1 MSERDLSGN
10 WFMARVSG
18 ILTGGLLGAAERL
31 SGAHVHTAGNVAEL
45 HTALF
50 RSHAL
55 LGSMSLRAGGWGE
68 LSPF

>member
-18 ILTGGLLGAAERL
+18 ILTGRLLGAAERL

-45 HTALF
+45 HTM
-50 RSHAL
+50 
-55 LGSMSLRAGGWGE
+55 GGAGGG
-68 LSPF
+68 